1 MRTTKKQPTFEE
13 AMSRLEEIVS
23 LLENGGAA
31 LDETLS
37 LYEEGA
43 KLAALCSAKLEK
55 AEQTVEKI
63 EGIKNIKADEPEDDG
78 E

>member
-1 MRTTKKQPTFEE
+1 MKTTKKQLTFEE
-13 AMSRLEEIVS
+13 AMSRLEEIVN
-23 LLENGGAA
+23 LLENGGAD
-31 LDETLS
+31 LDKTLS

-63 EGIKNIKADEPEDDG
+63 DEIKNIKADEPENDG

>member
-1 MRTTKKQPTFEE
+1 MRTAKKQQTFEE

-43 KLAALCSAKLEK
+43 RLASLCSAKLEK

-63 EGIKNIKADEPEDDG
+63 DGIKNTKADEPEDDG